1 MFQCS
6 VILLISQ
13 SWPWNFNVLCRY
25 LTKHHVPVHWNST
38 PLLLVRLFP
47 IFITLTLP
55 PQNGHGLSS
64 SSISFSFVC
73 SWHQPVIYLLVYTQ
87 LSSSSP
93 TAARIRTTRTRSR
106 WASIR
111 WVSASNSVLCE
122 TVFCSGVS
130 YQSLTHL
137 IISSIILHSW
147 STKTLRLLNS
157 HLGSLS
163 LHPQCLHCQRRG
175 LKNSM
180 WLCLCAI
187 IWTPVFVVT
196 GPLPPTLP
204 RR

>member
-1 MFQCS
+1 MIAPSLSHITRQIWLVLIHSVFPLSVAWIFQ
-6 VILLISQ
+6 
-13 SWPWNFNVLCRY
+13 N
-25 LTKHHVPVHWNST
+25 
-38 PLLLVRLFP
+38 
-47 IFITLTLP
+47 
-55 PQNGHGLSS
+55 
-64 SSISFSFVC
+64 ISFSLCVC
-73 SWHQPVIYLLVYTQ
+73 YRHQPVIYLLVYIQ

-93 TAARIRTTRTRSR
+93 TAARIRTTRTQSVLSSSR
-106 WASIR
+106 L
-111 WVSASNSVLCE
+111 VSASNSVLCE